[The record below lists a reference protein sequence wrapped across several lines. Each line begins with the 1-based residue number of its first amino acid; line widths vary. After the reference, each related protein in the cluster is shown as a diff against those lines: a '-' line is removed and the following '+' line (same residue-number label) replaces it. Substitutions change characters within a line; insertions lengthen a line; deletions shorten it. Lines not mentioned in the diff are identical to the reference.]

1 MKSELEPVEHI
12 KPGKRPLHERDDS
25 RQEREKDYVKQVH
38 QPHLPQHQQQ
48 GGHRGRLHH

>member
-1 MKSELEPVEHI
+1 
-12 KPGKRPLHERDDS
+12 
-25 RQEREKDYVKQVH
+25 VKQVH